1 MYERDREI
9 DLLQEERERMSASS
23 MVAAASYMA
32 LNFCTS
38 ILIIWTNKLAYQKGF
53 KWALSLTVLHFCITF
68 LGLEICAR
76 CGLFVR
82 KQLKVRSVVPISTAF
97 CGFVLFNNLS
107 LQYNVVGMYQLL
119 KVMTTPCI
127 VCMQFF
133 LYQVSLP
140 RDQMI
145 ALVPICVG
153 VAIATVSSIDVN
165 FWGLFW
171 GIAGILSTSIY
182 QIWVKTEQSNL
193 EASSQQLLYY
203 QAPVSAFMLIC
214 IIPFVEDIF
223 GPEGLLSFQWEPVV
237 TFYVFLSSALAFLV
251 NLSIYLVISST
262 SPVSYNV
269 LGHGKLCVILASGFL
284 LFGDSFSFKIFLG
297 VVTTFG
303 GVVYYTNLKLQ
314 TQSQASLA
322 VKDPKMDIDSVK
334 NNDDDAAAAADDQ
347 DEKHDNDENS
357 PFIHD
362 EKKQG
367 SALSR

>member
-1 MYERDREI
+1 M
-9 DLLQEERERMSASS
+9 AVSS
-23 MVAAASYMA
+23 MITAVSYMA

-38 ILIIWTNKLAYQKGF
+38 ILIIWTNKLAYQNGF

-76 CGLFVR
+76 CGMFVR
-82 KQLKVRSVVPISTAF
+82 KQLKIMSVVPISAAF

-145 ALVPICVG
+145 ALVPICIG
-153 VAIATVSSIDVN
+153 VVIATVSSIDIN

-314 TQSQASLA
+314 AQSPQASST
-322 VKDPKMDIDSVK
+322 VKDPTANSSAARTTDVDAVK
-334 NNDDDAAAAADDQ
+334 NNDNAAAADD
-347 DEKHDNDENS
+347 EDENS
-357 PFIHD
+357 PFIQD
-362 EKKQG
+362 ENK
-367 SALSR
+367 